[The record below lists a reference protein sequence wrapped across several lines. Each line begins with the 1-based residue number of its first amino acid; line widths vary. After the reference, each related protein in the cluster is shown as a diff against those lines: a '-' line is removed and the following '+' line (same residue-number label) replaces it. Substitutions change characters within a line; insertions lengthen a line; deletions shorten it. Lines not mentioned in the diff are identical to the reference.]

1 MAEGTITKL
10 FGDRSFFF
18 IDNDYF
24 CRYSDIDFSPIVFQK
39 VSYEKTKNREGKL
52 SAKNVKLL
60 EGNLSIQKNNS
71 ELNTGSFFSNYLKE
85 IDKGYFTSEDYIK
98 IELILDDAKK
108 LAELF
113 ARKKDLNKKSQVYN
127 YYQMCKKIDGLYKVN
142 KNFQN
147 VETELPK
154 LIPFLYS
161 AKNRNTALI
170 SEEFLIFM
178 ETNIKMAIK
187 NEKNF
192 LKGFMPHFEALM
204 GFYNNK

>member
-10 FGDRSFFF
+10 FGDRGFFF